1 MNKTLSTSGTRRF
14 LRQMLLA
21 SVVGAFG
28 LAAPAVQAETLM
40 VGVQGLPDSLDTGV
54 SSFAAL
60 NMALQTMDPL
70 ILRDDTGATIPGLAE
85 SWEAID
91 PLTWRFALREGVKF
105 HDGEPFTAEDV
116 KFTLDYILDPESV
129 YGSKKRVS
137 QIESVTVIDAQTVDI
152 KTKEPFPTL
161 LIGLSDI
168 PIEPKHYVEEV
179 GRGGMI
185 AEPMGT
191 GPFVF
196 KEWLPGDHYSLTANP
211 DYWQGAPKVDGVV
224 FRQIPEAST
233 RAASLIAGETQIIEE
248 IPIDIVPH
256 IDASDGVSAQGVE
269 TTVGLLLTFD
279 TRNPPFDD
287 VRVRRALNEAVNKQ
301 LIFDQMLKGKGA
313 IINGQMLTSNT
324 FGANPDL
331 KPIAY
336 DLEDAKALLAEAG
349 YSDGFETSITTRSG
363 KYLSDVDIANAIAG
377 MFLDVNVRAGVNVV
391 EQGVFSKMVKAREMG
406 PLHMVGWY
414 SVGDADFAT
423 VWFTESS
430 GRAYWKND
438 EYEDLFIKARST
450 VDRDE
455 RLAAYNRMMEIMHE
469 EVPAIFLFGLPSIY
483 GVSDK
488 LSNFSPP
495 SDKIMRLR
503 NAVIASDG

>member
-1 MNKTLSTSGTRRF
+1 MDKTNSTSRTHRF
-14 LRQMLLA
+14 LRQALLA
-21 SVVGAFG
+21 SVFGAFG
-28 LAAPAVQAETLM
+28 LASPMAQAETLM

-70 ILRDDTGATIPGLAE
+70 VLRDDTGKTIPGLAE

-91 PLTWRFALREGVKF
+91 PLTWRFALRQGVTF

-116 KFTLDYILDPESV
+116 KFTLDYILDPATV
-129 YGSKKRVS
+129 YGSKKRIT
-137 QIESVTVIDAQTVDI
+137 QIVNTTVVDANTVDI
-152 KTKEPFPTL
+152 KTSDPFPTL

-168 PIEPKHYVEEV
+168 PIEPKHYVESV
-179 GRGGMI
+179 GRDGMV
-185 AEPMGT
+185 AKPMGT

-196 KEWLPGDHYSLTANP
+196 KEWLPGDHYSLTANA
-211 DYWQGAPKVDGVV
+211 DYWQGAPKVDGVE

-233 RAASLIAGETQIIEE
+233 RAASLIAGEMQIIEE
-248 IPIDIVPH
+248 IPVDIVPQ
-256 IDASDGVSAQGVE
+256 IDASEGVAAKGVE

-279 TRNPPFDD
+279 TRQPPFDD
-287 VRVRRALNEAVNKQ
+287 VRVRRALNEAINKQ
-301 LIFDQMLKGKGA
+301 LIFDQMLKGRGA
-313 IINGQMLTSNT
+313 ILNGQMLTSNT

-331 KPIAY
+331 KRISF
-336 DLEDAKALLAEAG
+336 DLESAKALLAEAG
-349 YSDGFETSITTRSG
+349 YGDGFETSITTRSG
-363 KYLSDVDIANAIAG
+363 KYLSDVDIANVIAG
-377 MFLDVNVRAGVNVV
+377 MFLNVNVRAGVNVV

-423 VWFTESS
+423 VWFTEAS

-438 EYEDLFIKARST
+438 EYEELFLKGRST

-455 RLAAYNRMMEIMHE
+455 RKAAYNRMMEIMQE

-495 SDKIMRLR
+495 SDKIMRLH
-503 NAVIASDG
+503 NAVIASD